1 MYIEEYEKFNSN
13 EKENFKRIIN
23 LLLGKTFFVNRIYD
37 YKEERFKFNSDYRF
51 VESNYDIFMSFFE
64 IAGFSLQKD
73 NNYEVIWL
81 ENAYDYNKKRLGKS
95 TTLYLYALRLL
106 YDEER
111 EKVRTTQ
118 DVVVEVADL
127 VKILIDTG
135 AITKKPSNADLKEG
149 LAELIKFN
157 VIQKKS
163 GNLDEPNSKIIIL
176 PSILFALTNDKLTK
190 LSDSI
195 KQIVEQNV
203 ERLDEVEDEEVNQNI
218 AY

>member
-23 LLLGKTFFVNRIYD
+23 LLLGKTFLVNRIYD

-64 IAGFSLQKD
+64 IAGFSFQKD
-73 NNYEVIWL
+73 NNNEVIWL
-81 ENAYDYNKKRLGKS
+81 ENEYDYNKKRLGKS

-149 LAELIKFN
+149 FAELIKFN
-157 VIQKKS
+157 LIQKKS
-163 GNLDEPNSKIIIL
+163 GNLDEPNSKIIIK
-176 PSILFALTNDKLTK
+176 ILLCILVTMN
-190 LSDSI
+190 I
-195 KQIVEQNV
+195 
-203 ERLDEVEDEEVNQNI
+203 ERLCAENLEAPILNFLTFLKKL
-218 AY
+218 

>member
-23 LLLGKTFFVNRIYD
+23 LLLGKTFLVNRIYD

-81 ENAYDYNKKRLGKS
+81 ENEYDYNKKRLGKS

-135 AITKKPSNADLKEG
+135 AITKKPSNVDLKEG